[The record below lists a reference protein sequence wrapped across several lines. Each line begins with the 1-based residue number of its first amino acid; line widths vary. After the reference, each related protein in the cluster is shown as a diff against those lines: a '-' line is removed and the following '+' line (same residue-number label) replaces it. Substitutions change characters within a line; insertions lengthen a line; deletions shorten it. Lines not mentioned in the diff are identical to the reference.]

1 MAVFS
6 SEIVPGDELAE
17 FPGVGFGSPEGDG
30 KVFGRVND
38 QIWQVALGT
47 RTIELPIEN
56 SQTGA
61 GGQGWVHGA
70 NFSAVGWTTP
80 SQVVVRIK
88 KYKFMA
94 SMDVNFQR
102 VARD

>member
-6 SEIVPGDELAE
+6 SEIVPGDELAG
-17 FPGVGFGSPEGDG
+17 FPGVGSGSPEGDG
-30 KVFGRVND
+30 EIFARVKDRN
-38 QIWQVALGT
+38 WQVALGT
-47 RTIELPIEN
+47 RTIELPYRK
-56 SQTGA
+56 QPDGP

-70 NFSAVGWTTP
+70 NFSAVGWTTT

-88 KYKFMA
+88 KYKLMA
-94 SMDVNFQR
+94 SMDVNSQR

>member
-6 SEIVPGDELAE
+6 SEIVPGDELAG
-17 FPGVGFGSPEGDG
+17 FPGVGSGSPEEDG

-38 QIWQVALGT
+38 RIWQVALGR

-70 NFSAVGWTTP
+70 NFSAVGWTTT

-88 KYKFMA
+88 KYKLMA
-94 SMDVNFQR
+94 SMDVNSQR